1 MINAQ
6 SCCEPTRAEPWVVN
20 YRWHQ
25 FRGFPC
31 PTTRDSRFTAA
42 CISQRRA
49 FHSGVHF
56 TATIGS
62 QRRAFHSGVHFTA
75 ASVHS
80 GVHFNAEC
88 LIIIHASVNTDKQ
101 ASRRH
106 YQSITAEPPSIVC
119 QSHDLDQI
127 RYHKLQS
134 IM

>member
-1 MINAQ
+1 VINAQ

-31 PTTRDSRFTAA
+31 PTTRDSR
-42 CISQRRA
+42 
-49 FHSGVHF
+49 F

-106 YQSITAEPPSIVC
+106 YQSITAEPLSIVC

-127 RYHKLQS
+127 RHHKLQS

>member
-1 MINAQ
+1 MLRTDARRTLGRQLSLASIPWFPVSDHPRQ
-6 SCCEPTRAEPWVVN
+6 SVHSDN
-20 YRWHQ
+20 
-25 FRGFPC
+25 
-31 PTTRDSRFTAA
+31 RFTAA
-42 CISQRRA
+42 C
-49 FHSGVHF
+49 
-56 TATIGS
+56 TS

-106 YQSITAEPPSIVC
+106 YQSITAEPLSIVC

-127 RYHKLQS
+127 RHHKLQS